1 MANIFNFR
9 EIQFS
14 KIRCGPIKKISKNFM
29 IIPIS
34 YFKKPLIIQTPLLL
48 LPYGL
53 CENMDYNKVYIKMKF
68 PRLQNDKQYA
78 FQKFLVDLEKY
89 IREKK
94 YEKIWKKLRR
104 KLTNKEFKSSL
115 NPGKTIF
122 TCQLLDASTIYNEE
136 NTPISREMVIS
147 NSRIKSICILS
158 GLWIH
163 KNSLGFLWS
172 IPQLKVYSSPINT
185 CLITDDPVKITPE
198 TKEIECPCCG
208 GNIEVIPKI
217 PVPEAKIQYIQ
228 QPASEDAEDNIFG
241 KFAKM
246 RSLGVPLEAVKH
258 KLKFEGLDIGAFE
271 AYMKRKKEKK
281 CVGISGSSG
290 TTQVSITG
298 CKPTSMTLAFSM
310 NDLLSQRNNLKK
322 AKKRKKI
329 ANDNGF
335 TVTSAM
341 KQANSNVLVPTLHD
355 IINSMKTLKSTGI
368 KLK

>member
-1 MANIFNFR
+1 MANIFNFK
-9 EIQFS
+9 ELQFS

-53 CENMDYNKVYIKMKF
+53 CENMDYNKIYIKMKF

-78 FQKFLVDLEKY
+78 FQKFLVDLEQY
-89 IREKK
+89 IRDTK

-104 KLTNKEFKSSL
+104 TLTNKEFKSSL
-115 NPGKTIF
+115 NPSKTIF
-122 TCQLLDASTIYNEE
+122 TCQLLDASTIYNEK
-136 NTPISREMVIS
+136 NQSVNRELVIS

-185 CLITDDPVKITPE
+185 CLIIDDPVQITPE
-198 TKEIECPCCG
+198 TREIECPCCG
-208 GNIEVIPKI
+208 GNIEVVPKI
-217 PVPEAKIQYIQ
+217 PVPKPKIQYIQ
-228 QPASEDAEDNIFG
+228 NTTSDEAEDNMFG

-271 AYMKRKKEKK
+271 SYMKRQKLQKKSTNT
-281 CVGISGSSG
+281 IASLTSSLSNQNRPVMG
-290 TTQVSITG
+290 
-298 CKPTSMTLAFSM
+298 FSM
-310 NDLLSQRNNLKK
+310 NDLLGQRKNLKK
-322 AKKRKKI
+322 AKRRKKI
-329 ANDNGF
+329 AEDNGF

-341 KQANSNVLVPTLHD
+341 KQANSNVLVPTLQD
-355 IINSMKTLKSTGI
+355 IIGTMKSLKSTGI
-368 KLK
+368 KLS